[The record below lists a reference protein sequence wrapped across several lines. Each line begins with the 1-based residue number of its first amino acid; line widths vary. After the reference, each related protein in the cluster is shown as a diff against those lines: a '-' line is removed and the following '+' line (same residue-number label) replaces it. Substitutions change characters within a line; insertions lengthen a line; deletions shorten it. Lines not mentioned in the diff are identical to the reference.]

1 MVRDE
6 LDQVRDTPI
15 AELKLSHG
23 ATRVLERMQIVWVAQ
38 LQGVRHED
46 LMQEGVNGDRYADE
60 IRDKL
65 RAFVAGVRE
74 ASKHAGG
81 R

>member
-6 LDQVRDTPI
+6 LDQLRDMPVN
-15 AELKLSHG
+15 ELGLTHG
-23 ATRVLERMQIVWVAQ
+23 AMRVLERMQIVWLDQ
-38 LQGVRHED
+38 LAGVRHED
-46 LMQEGVNGDRYADE
+46 LMHEGINGDRYANE